1 MSFAVATSP
10 RRERL
15 VRFFLVGVTAAG
27 VQTALLWLFITFGGF
42 NVYASAFVAI
52 ELTILFQYVLNNA
65 WTFHRSRHSSVREY
79 LVGLGKTN
87 LVRGTA
93 IPLQLGLLYVLL
105 TLGSGPEYLGAGP
118 GYAGQSTEV
127 LVANGVAISV
137 TGLYRY
143 ALDAAWTWN

>member
-1 MSFAVATSP
+1 MSFGVATSP

-15 VRFFLVGVTAAG
+15 VRFFLVGCTAAS
-27 VQTALLWLFITFGGF
+27 VQLALLWLFVDLGGV
-42 NVYASAFVAI
+42 NYLVGAFVAI

-65 WTFHRSRHSSVREY
+65 WTFHRSRHSSMREY

-93 IPLQLGLLYVLL
+93 IPLQLGILYVLV
-105 TLGSGPEYLGAGP
+105 TLGTAEYLIGNA
-118 GYAGQSTEV
+118 
-127 LVANGVAISV
+127 VAIGV

-143 ALDAAWTWN
+143 ALDAAWTWT

>member
-15 VRFFLVGVTAAG
+15 VRFFVVGLTAASI
-27 VQTALLWLFITFGGF
+27 QLALLWLFVDIAGINYLVG
-42 NVYASAFVAI
+42 AFIAI
-52 ELTILFQYVLNNA
+52 ETTILFQYVLNNA
-65 WTFHRSRHSSVREY
+65 WTFHRSRHTSRREY

-93 IPLQLGLLYVLL
+93 IPLQLGLLYVLV
-105 TLGSGPEYLGAGP
+105 TLGTAEYLVGNA
-118 GYAGQSTEV
+118 
-127 LVANGVAISV
+127 VAICV

-143 ALDAAWTWN
+143 ALDASWTWN